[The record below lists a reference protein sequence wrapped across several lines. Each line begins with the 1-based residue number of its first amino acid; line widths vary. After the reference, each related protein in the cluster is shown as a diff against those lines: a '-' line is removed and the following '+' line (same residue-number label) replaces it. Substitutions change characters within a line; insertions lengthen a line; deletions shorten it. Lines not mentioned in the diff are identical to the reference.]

1 MKKFLSLICVCL
13 LMINIVACTDTP
25 TSQPATQS
33 TSQIKASENSLNET
47 TSENFSQSSETVSED
62 QQENEYYFKDNVLLC
77 KDFKIVI
84 TDWKVIPA
92 GESGNEYG
100 DSPVIAFWYDTT
112 NLSGSE
118 NISPM
123 MSWIEVFTAIQDN
136 DPNLINTLDSASHPD
151 DSLLDNQLVA
161 IKKDGT
167 VSNAMAYVLTD
178 ETTPVILKA
187 TNGLFG
193 EDLGEQTF
201 EIK

>member
-25 TSQPATQS
+25 TSQPVTQS

-47 TSENFSQSSETVSED
+47 TAENFSQSSETVSED